1 MIQSPFVQRSS
12 GRSPRGARRQR
23 SHPFDVREIRQATG
37 VGAVAVRGDGPLRDR
52 LVPGARP
59 LRKPG
64 RAAVARRGDVGNPD
78 RRLRLVR
85 NRGPGQGDPRRCGR
99 ELRGGDRLAGSR
111 RLHLPPGQ
119 PPRLHTL
126 PPFGPPGHGLVC
138 LAGLRI
144 SQSRAVRR
152 NRRAFVGG
160 AVAIAA
166 AWGLSGLWLL
176 GRTDVLGA
184 ITGAALVY
192 VLLRGRAAPLY
203 AGVFL
208 IVGFLEVYG
217 TSIGAWH
224 WAATTPGTPLPAG
237 NPPSGIAGVYVLFD
251 ILAIALAPRVGAA
264 LTTLGRLVPF

>member
-1 MIQSPFVQRSS
+1 MGRGTANHPLTAPLPFAAMVLCVIAGFLALDHFANADEQLLL
-12 GRSPRGARRQR
+12 GAATWLILIA
-23 SHPFDVREIRQATG
+23 SCASLDREDRARALMVVLVASCAELLG
-37 VGAVAVRGDGPLRDR
+37 SLVLGAYTYR
-52 LVPGARP
+52 L
-59 LRKPG
+59 
-64 RAAVARRGDVGNPD
+64 DN
-78 RRLRLVR
+78 
-85 NRGPGQGDPRRCGR
+85 
-99 ELRGGDRLAGSR
+99 
-111 RLHLPPGQ
+111 LPA
-119 PPRLHTL
+119 
-126 PPFGPPGHGLVC
+126 FVPPGHGLVF

-152 NRRAFVGG
+152 NHRAFVGG

-264 LTTLGRLVPF
+264 LTTLGRLVPDGRLDPDPVARR

>member
-1 MIQSPFVQRSS
+1 MFGRSAKQLVPAPSPFVAAVLFVIVSFLALDHFASQDEQLLLGVATWGILIAACASFGTEDR
-12 GRSPRGARRQR
+12 
-23 SHPFDVREIRQATG
+23 VRAIL
-37 VGAVAVRGDGPLRDR
+37 VVAVASCAEVIGSLVLGAYTYR
-52 LVPGARP
+52 L
-59 LRKPG
+59 
-64 RAAVARRGDVGNPD
+64 DN
-78 RRLRLVR
+78 
-85 NRGPGQGDPRRCGR
+85 
-99 ELRGGDRLAGSR
+99 
-111 RLHLPPGQ
+111 LPA
-119 PPRLHTL
+119 
-126 PPFGPPGHGLVC
+126 FVPPGHGLVF

-184 ITGAALVY
+184 ITGAVLVY

-264 LTTLGRLVPF
+264 LTTLGRLVPDGRLDPDPVGRR